1 MSRAPA
7 FSIITPTYNRAA
19 SLERA
24 IRSVQRQTLD
34 DYEHLIVDDA
44 STDGTRQLVESMADP
59 RIRYLRFDRWQGA
72 NPARNAGIKV
82 ARAAWIMLLDSDDEL
97 LPHRLD
103 VAQRRIWR
111 HPDVDLFISSFQM
124 MKNDRSSEATNPD
137 ATLSGEQLEQALMSY
152 ALAIAGTSIIVR
164 RSHVL
169 RVGGFTPCLMRQ
181 QDRDVLLKLSR
192 LGGARLSSQID
203 WIKHCSPDSIS
214 ENPCGFVES
223 LEAMFAQH
231 PQLASQYREL
241 LGYQVSRYMLRAALN
256 GAVREAWASW
266 RVCRRSPQLGF
277 GLLEMARDYVIGKRY
292 RRQFVHTIGQASE
305 TAEDDSTWP
314 STIPISRAFAAGA
327 AHAGTSLQRRAA

>member
-1 MSRAPA
+1 MSRSPA
-7 FSIITPTYNRAA
+7 FSIITPTFNRAA

-59 RIRYLRFDRWQGA
+59 RIRYLRFNRWQGA
-72 NPARNAGIKV
+72 NPARNAGIRA
-82 ARAAWIMLLDSDDEL
+82 ARAAWIVLLDSDDEL

-103 VAQRRIWR
+103 AAQRRIR
-111 HPDVDLFISSFQM
+111 RYPDVDLFISSFQM
-124 MKNDRSSEATNPD
+124 RKNDRESTATNPD
-137 ATLSGEQLEQALMSY
+137 AYLTGEQLEIALMSY
-152 ALAIAGTSIIVR
+152 AFAIAGTSIAAR
-164 RSHVL
+164 RLHLL
-169 RVGGFTPCLMRQ
+169 RVGGFTPNLLRQ

-192 LGGARLSSQID
+192 HGGARLSAQVD

-214 ENPCGFVES
+214 ESPRGFVES

-231 PQLASQYREL
+231 PQLAARYREL
-241 LGYQVSRYMLRAALN
+241 LGYQVSRYLLRAALN

-277 GLLEMARDYVIGKRY
+277 GLLEMARDYMIGKHF
-292 RRQFVHTIGQASE
+292 RRQFARTLGQFSE
-305 TAEDDSTWP
+305 AAEDDSTWP
-314 STIPISRAFAAGA
+314 STIPIRAIAAGA
-327 AHAGTSLQRRAA
+327 AHAGTSFQRRAA